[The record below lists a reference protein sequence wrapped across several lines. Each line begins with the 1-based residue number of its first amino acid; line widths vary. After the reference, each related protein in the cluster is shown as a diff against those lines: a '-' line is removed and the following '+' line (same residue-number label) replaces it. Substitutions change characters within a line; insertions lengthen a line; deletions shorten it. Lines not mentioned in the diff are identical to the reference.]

1 VARTFP
7 ASAPDLPCD
16 GGPAPEAAMDN
27 SFILRLQTAY
37 RSRVTWR
44 TGLEARLIKLFNRR
58 SGRYTLKFKRDDWNR
73 YYDVKRDPFDP
84 SDNLLQGGMIS
95 VEQAINIYHLL
106 SQVISQGIPG
116 EVVELGCYEGTTA
129 ILMQHTLDQLRS
141 AKRIHVYDSFQGLP
155 DKTADDGDTR
165 FERGDCRAGRER
177 LLENVRRQ
185 GVRPPEIHAG
195 WFHETLPRELPE
207 RLCFVHLDADF
218 YASILCGLES
228 VYPRLA
234 PGAIVLVDDC
244 WDPAVHP
251 VPDRLPGVR
260 RACDAFLAGK
270 PERLHVL
277 IGGCASHAYFRKA

>member
-1 VARTFP
+1 
-7 ASAPDLPCD
+7 
-16 GGPAPEAAMDN
+16 MDN
-27 SFILRLQTAY
+27 TFILRLRTAHG
-37 RSRVTWR
+37 SRVTWR
-44 TGLEARLIKLFNRR
+44 TRLEARLIELFNRR
-58 SGRYTLKFKRDDWNR
+58 SGRYSLKFKRDDWNR
-73 YYDVKRDPFDP
+73 YFHVKQKPFDP

-106 SQVISQGIPG
+106 SRVLDLGIPG
-116 EVVELGCYEGTTA
+116 EIVELGCYEGTTA
-129 ILMQHTLDQLRS
+129 ILMQHTLDRFQS

-155 DKTADDGDTR
+155 DKTAEDGVTR
-165 FERGDCRAGRER
+165 FERGDCRAGQER

-185 GVRPPEIHAG
+185 GVRPPVIHAG
-195 WFHETLPRELPE
+195 WFQETLPAELPD
-207 RLCFVHLDADF
+207 RLCFAHLDADF
-218 YASILCGLES
+218 YASTRHGLES

-260 RACDAFLAGK
+260 RACDAFLADK